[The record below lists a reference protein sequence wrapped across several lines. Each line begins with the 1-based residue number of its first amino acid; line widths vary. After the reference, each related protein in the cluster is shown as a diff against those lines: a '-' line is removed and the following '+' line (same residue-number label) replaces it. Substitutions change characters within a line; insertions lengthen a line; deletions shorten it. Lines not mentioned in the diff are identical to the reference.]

1 MRGENWRFTITYAYP
16 RPVTYWVLMIV
27 HFLLEKEKKIHIN
40 EEVYIIQ
47 YELQL
52 LEEYKKWER

>member
-1 MRGENWRFTITYAYP
+1 MRGGDGRFTITY
-16 RPVTYWVLMIV
+16 V
-27 HFLLEKEKKIHIN
+27 FLSKACDLLSINDYSVFIRKREKKTHIN

-52 LEEYKKWER
+52 LEEYKK